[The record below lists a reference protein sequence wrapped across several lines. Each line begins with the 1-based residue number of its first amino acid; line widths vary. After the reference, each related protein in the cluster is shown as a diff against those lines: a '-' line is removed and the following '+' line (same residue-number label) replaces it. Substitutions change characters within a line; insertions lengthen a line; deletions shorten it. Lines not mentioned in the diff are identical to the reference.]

1 MAENNKKTKI
11 KWKYYLIELMVVFI
25 GVTAGFLL
33 NNWREDNAELKL
45 EKKYLESFYADV
57 EADAVKLDSLIFRC
71 QQKED
76 TLMGILKKSV
86 LIGEPL
92 NEELAKALVMEL
104 LSLEWFAPSND
115 TYEDIINSGNLNL
128 ISDYKLKEKISSY
141 YAFLNNVAKVEQYY
155 LNHMDNYGFPILY
168 KNLNI
173 YTLEFISKES
183 YQSLEFTNMYLGVVS
198 FVQQNNAIYREAL
211 EKNKELK
218 TELAIALKIE
228 SFKK

>member
-1 MAENNKKTKI
+1 
-11 KWKYYLIELMVVFI
+11 
-25 GVTAGFLL
+25 
-33 NNWREDNAELKL
+33 
-45 EKKYLESFYADV
+45 
-57 EADAVKLDSLIFRC
+57 
-71 QQKED
+71 
-76 TLMGILKKSV
+76 
-86 LIGEPL
+86 
-92 NEELAKALVMEL
+92 
-104 LSLEWFAPSND
+104 APSND

-141 YAFLNNVAKVEQYY
+141 YAFLNEVANVEQYY

-168 KNLNI
+168 KTLYI
-173 YTLEFISKES
+173 HKLEFISKES

-198 FVQQNNAIYREAL
+198 YVQQINRIYREAL

>member
-1 MAENNKKTKI
+1 
-11 KWKYYLIELMVVFI
+11 MVVFI

-57 EADAVKLDSLIFRC
+57 KADAVELDSLILRS
-71 QQKED
+71 QKKED
-76 TLMGILKKSV
+76 TLIGILKKSV

-92 NEELAKALVMEL
+92 SVELAKALVMQL

-141 YAFLNNVAKVEQYY
+141 YAFLNEVAHVEQYY

-198 FVQQNNAIYREAL
+198 FVQQNNKIYREAL

>member
-1 MAENNKKTKI
+1 MSKKKRTKI
-11 KWKYYLIELMVVFI
+11 GWTYYLIELLVVFI
-25 GVTAGFLL
+25 GITAGFLL

-57 EADAVKLDSLIFRC
+57 EADAVVLDSLIFRS
-71 QQKED
+71 QKKED
-76 TLMGILKKSV
+76 ALMGILKKSV
-86 LIGEPL
+86 LIDEPL
-92 NEELAKALVMEL
+92 SEELAKALVMEL

-141 YAFLNNVAKVEQYY
+141 YAFLNEVDNVEQYY

-168 KNLNI
+168 KSLHI
-173 YTLEFISKES
+173 YNLEFISKES

-198 FVQQNNAIYREAL
+198 FVQQNNKIYREAL

-218 TELAIALKIE
+218 SELAMALKIE
-228 SFKK
+228 